1 MILSSTSQAKNSS
14 AKFSVV
20 TQNSLNC
27 PNYGPIMVTVDSSSG
42 DHFIYSTFIIITNFP
57 LSSSFGCF
65 AETLKMI
72 PCLCE
77 YIGFLPETKRE
88 AQVLRF
94 IVHKN
99 DLKSIIP
106 SFSKPTIC
114 PFNSFF
120 PRREQFDDDF
130 VILTY
135 TNNIS
140 MKIGFVPN
148 KIKN

>member
-14 AKFSVV
+14 AKF
-20 TQNSLNC
+20 SLNC

-42 DHFIYSTFIIITNFP
+42 DHFNYSTFIIITNFP

-99 DLKSIIP
+99 DLKSINP

-135 TNNIS
+135 TNNDIS
-140 MKIGFVPN
+140 IKIGFVPN